1 MLNTSNR
8 LQLLEKEWFLYF
20 HKHLAI
26 RCLVIFQEGSLRS
39 FSDIFSALMIYT
51 HIHVDMCKRYTIRVS
66 VRLGYHHIRH
76 SHAIY
81 MPTKTFKTIYNKQFI
96 SPKLTIK
103 RMFVDITKVYPTTVM
118 TRNVP
123 IAKWKIDNNLYSTYK
138 HKKKKR
144 KEMIPWLTE
153 KMLSKNS
160 WKIIHDPLLK

>member
-1 MLNTSNR
+1 MISLFPQASGYR
-8 LQLLEKEWFLYF
+8 VPSHISRRVFE
-20 HKHLAI
+20 
-26 RCLVIFQEGSLRS
+26 IFQRYFLSIDDLHT
-39 FSDIFSALMIYT
+39 IT
-51 HIHVDMCKRYTIRVS
+51 HIHVDMCKRYTIHVS

-76 SHAIY
+76 SHAMY

-96 SPKLTIK
+96 SPKLIIK
-103 RMFVDITKVYPTTVM
+103 RMFVDISKVYPTTVM
-118 TRNVP
+118 TRYVP

-160 WKIIHDPLLK
+160 WKIIHGPLLK